1 MQIRQNFIRGRYLN
15 YEGQTIAGF
24 YVHGISSEVTPSRDG
39 SPRYSVRCQR
49 CLHYDIRTQTELSR
63 AANGAFTPCSNA
75 TCSASTV
82 QHAESESI
90 ADLRR
95 AERQEQVRK
104 TLEAETER
112 QKAAQRAAKEAAE
125 RRHLESFRDDHR
137 RFVLQQINQGV
148 PAEQIMSLEKF
159 ANLRYDV
166 RERINQAVTR
176 QVEREQ

>member
-1 MQIRQNFIRGRYLN
+1 MQITPTFIRNRFLN
-15 YEGQTIAGF
+15 YEGRTLYGF
-24 YVHGISSEVTPSRDG
+24 WVYGISSQVTASPDG
-39 SPRYSVRCQR
+39 SPRYDVRCNR

-63 AANGAFTPCSNA
+63 AANGARMLCTNQ
-75 TCSASTV
+75 TCAASRTD
-82 QHAESESI
+82 HPESESL

-95 AERQEQVRK
+95 AERQEHARK

-137 RFVLQQINQGV
+137 RFVLQQLNQGT
-148 PAEQIMSLEKF
+148 PTAQIMSLAKF
-159 ANLRYDV
+159 ANLRYDI
-166 RERINQAVTR
+166 REKIMQAVT